1 MKKKQ
6 IWMTAIFMVLLILCA
21 MLVFSRAGE
30 ASEESAGS
38 GHADVDL
45 ILPPQ
50 ASDVVQTPAYENLPD
65 IDITSWEYLFVNQSH
80 SIGQYAP
87 EVTAVGEGN
96 TYFDTR
102 AVEAFRA
109 LLQGAR
115 DAGFA
120 PHIYCAYRPYAT
132 QESQF
137 SNEVAK
143 YVRQGYS
150 ESDAKKAA
158 ALVVAEPGTSEHQTG
173 LSADVVDQYYE
184 SLSVDRVDASFM
196 QWLREHCAE
205 YGFILRY
212 PEEKADVTGR
222 NEPWHVRYVG
232 PEAAQFMMENGLCMG
247 NSWHCTASR
256 HGRNN
261 FRAAR

>member
-6 IWMTAIFMVLLILCA
+6 IWMTAALVVLVVLCA

-50 ASDVVQTPAYENLPD
+50 ASDAAQTPEYENLPD
-65 IDITSWEYLFVNQSH
+65 VDITSWEYLLVNQSH
-80 SIGQYAP
+80 SIGRYAP

-96 TYFDTR
+96 AQFDTR

-115 DAGFA
+115 DAGFT
-120 PHIYCAYRPYAT
+120 PHVYCAYRPYAT

-173 LSADVVDQYYE
+173 LSADVVDQHYE
-184 SLSVDRVDASFM
+184 SLSVDQVSTAMM
-196 QWLREHCAE
+196 QWLQEHCAD
-205 YGFILRY
+205 YGFILRF
-212 PEEKADVTGR
+212 PKGKESVTGHY
-222 NEPWHVRYVG
+222 EPWHVRYVG
-232 PEAAQFMMENGLCMG
+232 PGAAQFMMENDLCMEEFV
-247 NSWHCTASR
+247 ALYR
-256 HGRNN
+256 
-261 FRAAR
+261 

>member
-6 IWMTAIFMVLLILCA
+6 IWMTAALVVLVVVCA

-38 GHADVDL
+38 EHADVDL

-50 ASDVVQTPAYENLPD
+50 ASDAAQTPAYENLPD

-96 TYFDTR
+96 AYFDTR

-115 DAGFA
+115 DAGFT

-150 ESDAKKAA
+150 ESDAQKAA

-232 PEAAQFMMENGLCMG
+232 PEAAQFMMENGLCMEEFV
-247 NSWHCTASR
+247 ALYR
-256 HGRNN
+256 
-261 FRAAR
+261 